1 MIIIQTSLNGTL
13 LYFLRMPLCKN
24 SDRFHNGVAFDAKQ
38 DNKMLSMHVLYT
50 LTPPAVIQ
58 QQEEIIRSWK
68 TLKISKI
75 QISK

>member
-1 MIIIQTSLNGTL
+1 MAHFYIFYVCPSVKIQITS
-13 LYFLRMPLCKN
+13 F
-24 SDRFHNGVAFDAKQ
+24 FNGVAFDAKQ
-38 DNKMLSMHVLYT
+38 DNIMLSMHVLYT